1 VVQRLPVKITLTEP
15 PPPDLPL
22 RVGLSVEASID
33 ISSRGGPRLS
43 SLLQQ
48 QAQKNEAHEDARAR
62 ELVDL
67 TTSPAVRSR
76 TGK

>member
-33 ISSRGGPRLS
+33 VSDRDGPRLS
-43 SLLQQ
+43 SLLQ
-48 QAQKNEAHEDARAR
+48 AQGTKEGEPDDARAR
-62 ELVDL
+62 EFAGPL
-67 TTSPAVRSR
+67 TAPTKVAQ
-76 TGK
+76 TGQ